1 LTSRRDIFYDAH
13 KGVFY
18 MKMFNKTGF
27 SLPELMIVVAI
38 VGIVSAIAAPN
49 YMNYMAERRLK
60 GAAWMVMSDLMA
72 ARAKAVSQNI
82 TVTVTFTS
90 NYGYTITGEAAARDI
105 RNDFYSEGNGRKCEC
120 HRYPDERPD
129 RRFKMRHDGVDRP
142 SEDRCLPVEWD
153 PIGELPPGEPCRAE
167 QQPGYSNIDY
177 E

>member
-1 LTSRRDIFYDAH
+1 MMPIRAF
-13 KGVFY
+13 FF

-49 YMNYMAERRLK
+49 YMDYMAGRRLK

-90 NYGYTITGEAAARDI
+90 NYGYTVTGEAAARDI
-105 RNDFYSEGNGRKCEC
+105 RNDYYDVTLGASANPISFTPRGTAGSANVIVTLTSVRTGALKCVMTESTGRVK
-120 HRYPDERPD
+120 
-129 RRFKMRHDGVDRP
+129 
-142 SEDRCLPVEWD
+142 
-153 PIGELPPGEPCRAE
+153 
-167 QQPGYSNIDY
+167 IDVCP
-177 E
+177 